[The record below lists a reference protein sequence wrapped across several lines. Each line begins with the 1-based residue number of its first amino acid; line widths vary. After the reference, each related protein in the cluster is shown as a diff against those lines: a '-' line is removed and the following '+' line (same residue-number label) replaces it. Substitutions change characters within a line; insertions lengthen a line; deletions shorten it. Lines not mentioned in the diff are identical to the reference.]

1 LKIVFITSETFTEK
15 RHGGF
20 GWLVRTIGRELI
32 KHGFDVTI
40 LAWRDPGSPERYV
53 VDGIRV
59 ITYPYAFETRSVFR
73 HLRDYQGFVNIVREV
88 EADVFISIE
97 AMVETLIA
105 EILKRDAKHV
115 VWAQDPFDWT
125 DYQLLSSID
134 PYYRISKARFLANR
148 VVFSLAYRKADMILT
163 QAKFYLDKLKK
174 LYGVNP
180 NKVIYLPN
188 PVNHIPDERSI
199 EKNEKPLICY
209 LARMDPQKRYW
220 IFFKLAKQF
229 PEAHFIAMGKP
240 SILYED
246 MYRRIVSKYAELP
259 NLEIR
264 GFVSEEEKRRTLD
277 KCWVIVL
284 PSIREGLPIAMLEAL
299 AHKCAILSSVNPDRL
314 TERFG
319 YWARGN
325 DFAEGLR
332 WLLESNRWE
341 KLGTKG
347 YKYVRENHN
356 LEVIINRLANLLKE
370 LNRV

>member
-1 LKIVFITSETFTEK
+1 
-15 RHGGF
+15 
-20 GWLVRTIGRELI
+20 
-32 KHGFDVTI
+32 
-40 LAWRDPGSPERYV
+40 
-53 VDGIRV
+53 
-59 ITYPYAFETRSVFR
+59 
-73 HLRDYQGFVNIVREV
+73 
-88 EADVFISIE
+88 
-97 AMVETLIA
+97 M
-105 EILKRDAKHV
+105 
-115 VWAQDPFDWT
+115 
-125 DYQLLSSID
+125 
-134 PYYRISKARFLANR
+134 
-148 VVFSLAYRKADMILT
+148 ADMILT
-163 QAKFYLDKLKK
+163 QAKFYLDKLKR

-180 NKVIYLPN
+180 NRVAYLPN

-229 PEAHFIAMGKP
+229 PEASFIAMGKP
-240 SILYED
+240 NILYED
-246 MYRRIVSKYAELP
+246 IYRRIVSKYAKLP

-264 GFVSEEEKRRTLD
+264 GFVNEEEKRRTLD

-314 TERFG
+314 TESFG

-356 LEVIINRLANLLKE
+356 LEVIINRLVNLLKE

>member
-1 LKIVFITSETFTEK
+1 LRVVFIVSESFSEK

-20 GWLVRTIGRELI
+20 GWLVRTVGRELI

-40 LAWRDPGSPERYV
+40 LAWRDPGSSERYV

-59 ITYPYAFETRSVFR
+59 ITYPYAFETKSVFR
-73 HLRDYQGFVNIVREV
+73 HLRDYQGFVNILREV

-148 VVFSLAYRKADMILT
+148 VVFGLAYRKADMILT

-180 NKVIYLPN
+180 NRVTYLPN
-188 PVNHIPDERSI
+188 PVDHIPDERSI

-229 PEAHFIAMGKP
+229 PEEHFIAMGKP
-240 SILYED
+240 NILYED
-246 MYRRIVSKYAELP
+246 IYRRIVSKYAKLP

-264 GFVSEEEKRRTLD
+264 GFVNEEEKRRTLD

-314 TERFG
+314 TEKFG

-332 WLLESNRWE
+332 YLLESNRWE

-356 LEVIINRLANLLKE
+356 LEVIIHRLVDLLKE